1 MSFAVYASQFI
12 NRQNGNNGESSMTS
26 SQPMFFSFTTDNS
39 EEEASRTDR
48 GRRGAGD
55 AGRGSMFGSG
65 WWGADRSTVHDKGRR
80 GRGRGRGRGEPVD
93 FNELDE
99 NDPHLIQDSDEEDVE
114 DVGRR
119 GGRHAGNGRGGD
131 EEDPY
136 LRLDEEETI
145 RRPRSQSRSPSPQGG
160 WLAHQGRLSSSSS
173 STSSSDSDDEEPPP
187 DILVQRPGPHGRPH
201 PPPRTNR
208 DPVSLSLTESLLP
221 RDGVTRPIDVFSLP
235 DPRFTSRNRRK
246 FQDSIWT
253 ALWLTG
259 VSVCLVASIV
269 LLFATSAKE
278 ASHNDRKQKKLLPYT
293 TLLRTV
299 PLLTILTFAAAI
311 VSYVHVL
318 LLRVFMKPVM
328 VVTSVFV
335 PATLFI
341 SFLWAF
347 VGSFMWEEGK
357 EVTWGETVGLR
368 IFSIIPLLLSL
379 FTARRLLHLPKQIH
393 TSSATLSLVTR
404 ILMTNPFLLA
414 LSPIILLA
422 MLLISIPFLTLIFRL
437 LLIGNSSGTESPNMS
452 RYEWH
457 IKPWANWS
465 LVGAVGV
472 WLWTWGVA
480 RGVLKMTC
488 ASVVGAW
495 YFADPPTPLPPLSYF
510 DLVPAISPATFSAHA
525 PETHTI
531 HAALTRSTG
540 SSLGT
545 VVLAALILTAIRLLA
560 LLTIFLDRLPG
571 WIDALGGWVTRV
583 ARGGFSG
590 IFTGGFGSAA
600 RTTVAR
606 GTFMGILVSVTRAAV
621 GYLEGITLSLSK
633 YAVVYAGLTG
643 EEFWIS
649 ARRGSALTAMVAAK
663 GGGAGRAKE
672 PPLTL
677 LTLGAPLTLTFPF
690 ALATYIF
697 VAHTLNAPH
706 EALGTAVLAG
716 GVTALVGSF
725 CVGLVGDGVDT
736 LWMCYCI
743 DRDSGTIVGGAGE
756 RQGREGREEVVDAF
770 EYNSR
775 ARMLARHQPKSNQM
789 PAGPSQPVA
798 GPSRRPQPPKN
809 DREQLRQTPIRSQPL
824 QHEHGGDLIDPRSPP
839 EDINIL
845 FDVSGEIEDGRG
857 RPGPSVHVAR
867 APSPSPSPSSGSEPS
882 SLVPPESLTLMGHEE
897 PQTQE
902 VDEDDVDP
910 FVAHHDPEP
919 EPELESEPEP
929 EPRSSGSGRRS
940 MVKAA
945 FASRTHSRSGSENL
959 ELVGSKGLGGKSDK
973 DIEGSTS
980 QLFPGSDLF

>member
-55 AGRGSMFGSG
+55 AGRGSIFGSG
-65 WWGADRSTVHDKGRR
+65 WWGPDRSTVHDKGRR

-93 FNELDE
+93 FDELDE

-119 GGRHAGNGRGGD
+119 GGRHAGNGHGGD

-187 DILVQRPGPHGRPH
+187 DILVQRPGPHERPH

-259 VSVCLVASIV
+259 VSVCLVASLV
-269 LLFATSAKE
+269 LLFTTSVKE

-318 LLRVFMKPVM
+318 LLKVFMKPVM

-437 LLIGNSSGTESPNMS
+437 LLIGNSSGTGSPNMS

-571 WIDALGGWVTRV
+571 WIDALGG
-583 ARGGFSG
+583 
-590 IFTGGFGSAA
+590 FGSAA

-663 GGGAGRAKE
+663 GGGVGRAKE

-725 CVGLVGDGVDT
+725 CVGLVGDGAEQA
-736 LWMCYCI
+736 
-743 DRDSGTIVGGAGE
+743 SAGGGKE
-756 RQGREGREEVVDAF
+756 EKKWLMPLNTTRGRERLPDTNRNPIRCPQVP
-770 EYNSR
+770 
-775 ARMLARHQPKSNQM
+775 L
-789 PAGPSQPVA
+789 SQSLDLHA
-798 GPSRRPQPPKN
+798 DRNLRRTTAK
-809 DREQLRQTPIRSQPL
+809 LRQTPIRSQPL

-845 FDVSGEIEDGRG
+845 FDVSGEIEAGRG

-867 APSPSPSPSSGSEPS
+867 ASSPSPSPSSGSEPS

-902 VDEDDVDP
+902 ADEDDVDP

-929 EPRSSGSGRRS
+929 EPRSSGSGRGS

-959 ELVGSKGLGGKSDK
+959 GLVGSKGLGGKSDK